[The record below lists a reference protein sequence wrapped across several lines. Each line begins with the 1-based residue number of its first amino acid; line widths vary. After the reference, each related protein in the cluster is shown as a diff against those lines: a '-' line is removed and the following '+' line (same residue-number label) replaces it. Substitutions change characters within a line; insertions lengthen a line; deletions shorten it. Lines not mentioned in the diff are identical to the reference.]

1 MAVSKAEIERRM
13 KRFAE
18 TCRAAGLKTTHQRM
32 EVFRE
37 LAGTENHPDA
47 ETIYLHVSR
56 RVPAISRDTV
66 YRTLAT
72 LEGQGLVHKAEIV
85 SGRARYDANTD
96 HHHHFICTECG
107 RVHDFYSPALDDLPI
122 PRSVSALGRVDS
134 AQVQLRGVCTNCA
147 KNRR

>member
-18 TCRAAGLKTTHQRM
+18 TCRTGGLKTTHQRM

-37 LAGTENHPDA
+37 LAGAETHPDA
-47 ETIYLHVSR
+47 ETIYRHVRR

-72 LEGQGLVHKAEIV
+72 LEEQGLVHKAEIV
-85 SGRARYDANTD
+85 SGRGRYDANME
-96 HHHHFICTECG
+96 HHHHFICTACG
-107 RVHDFYSPALDDLPI
+107 RVHDFYSPTLDDLPI
-122 PRSVSALGRVDS
+122 PKSVSALGRVES
-134 AQVQLRGVCTNCA
+134 TQVQLRGLCTNCA
-147 KNRR
+147 KDKR